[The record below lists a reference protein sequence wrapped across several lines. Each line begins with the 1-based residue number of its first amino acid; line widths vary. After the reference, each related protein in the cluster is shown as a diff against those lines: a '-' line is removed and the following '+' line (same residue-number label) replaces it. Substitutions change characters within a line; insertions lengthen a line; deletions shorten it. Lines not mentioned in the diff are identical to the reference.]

1 MPKGK
6 ARSDGIA
13 AAATHTRHLASG
25 QFDIDSAVQF
35 LSQSNGDE
43 YAERFTERLGQVVVS
58 LCERVAHEIADDG
71 KPFGTPDE
79 GTSLRFARPV
89 YREPVQM
96 TKTRA
101 RRSSAGL
108 WYAFYAL
115 GDRGGTPM
123 RILSCSSASVT
134 VPYSL
139 EQRDDEA
146 D

>member
-1 MPKGK
+1 MAPLPLTLDISEG
-6 ARSDGIA
+6 
-13 AAATHTRHLASG
+13 G
-25 QFDIDSAVQF
+25 QGDIDAAIQF
-35 LSQSNGDE
+35 LSQSNGYE
-43 YAERFTERLGQVVVS
+43 YAERFTERLGQVVVA
-58 LCERVAHEIADDG
+58 LCERIAWEIADG
-71 KPFGTPDE
+71 GEPFGATDD
-79 GTSLRFARPV
+79 GASLRFARPV
-89 YREPVQM
+89 YREPVPM